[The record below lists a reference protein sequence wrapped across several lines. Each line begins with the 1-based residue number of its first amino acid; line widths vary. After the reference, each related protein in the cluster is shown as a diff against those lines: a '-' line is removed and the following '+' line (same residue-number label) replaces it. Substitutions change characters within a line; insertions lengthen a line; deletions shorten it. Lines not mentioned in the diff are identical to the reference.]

1 MDEVSFEEAL
11 DLILAKDRRYTRQAY
26 VFVREALDRTRQGI
40 AKMTFREVHHVTGQE
55 LLAGIREFALAEYGP
70 MAMMV
75 LNEWGIHNSRDFG
88 EIVFN
93 MVENGGPYLFAI
105 GDLKNP
111 QSFATTL
118 QEHPDPLS
126 RFLWNQFSEAS
137 RLAVLTAPERE
148 VLEPVLVES
157 LNGIIRND
165 TLYREDRFAGV
176 PLSEQAKSLLGL
188 ELRGNHLARL
198 NRLLLEEAYPKEIVK
213 STGLLAKT
221 DSDSRSDFDN
231 GYDFF
236 EAFRKPFLPQSKQA
250 PPGQAVA
257 GLPGKKSSLGN

>member
-11 DLILAKDRRYTRQAY
+11 DLILAKDRRYARDAY
-26 VFVREALDRTRQGI
+26 FFVREALDRTRQAI
-40 AKMTFREVHHVTGQE
+40 AKMTRREVHHVTGQE

-70 MAMMV
+70 MAMAV
-75 LNEWGIHNSRDFG
+75 LNEWGIHHSRDFG

-93 MVENGGPYLFAI
+93 MVENGGPHSFAI

-111 QSFATTL
+111 LSFAATL
-118 QEHPDPLS
+118 QKHPDPLS
-126 RFLWNQFSEAS
+126 RFLWDRFSEAS
-137 RLAVLTAPERE
+137 RLALLTAPKRDL
-148 VLEPVLVES
+148 LEPVLVDS

-221 DSDSRSDFDN
+221 DSDSRADFDH

-236 EAFRKPFLPQSKQA
+236 EAFRKPFLPQGKQA
-250 PPGQAVA
+250 APGQKVA
-257 GLPGKKSSLGN
+257 ELPGEKSTLGN